1 VADREH
7 TCWPA
12 TATGRGL
19 LAWIFLD
26 DDVRH
31 SNAHVASVSPHG
43 HMRARLAKAFVRAHR
58 SIIIDRAAAQPLRS
72 SLIGIIAD
80 TEGACMEA
88 IFKSSSEDR

>member
-1 VADREH
+1 M
-7 TCWPA
+7 PA
-12 TATGRGL
+12 TATGL
-19 LAWIFLD
+19 LDPLD

-43 HMRARLAKAFVRAHR
+43 HMRVRARLAKAFVRR

-80 TEGACMEA
+80 TKGACMEA

>member
-1 VADREH
+1 M
-7 TCWPA
+7 PA
-12 TATGRGL
+12 TATGL
-19 LAWIFLD
+19 LDPLD

-43 HMRARLAKAFVRAHR
+43 HMRVRARLAKAFVRAHR